1 MMLVS
6 KLLAATMI
14 AGARSLPESLGTVTG
29 GERPIRARTGRVRRR
44 RRPPRSRQDRAQVS
58 LPGVDKA

>member
-1 MMLVS
+1 MLVS

-14 AGARSLPESLGTVTG
+14 AGAPSLPESLTPATAGQ
-29 GERPIRARTGRVRRR
+29 RPNRAGTGRVRRR
-44 RRPPRSRQDRAQVS
+44 RRTPRSRQDRAQVS

>member
-1 MMLVS
+1 MLVS

-14 AGARSLPESLGTVTG
+14 AGAPSLPESLTYATAAQ
-29 GERPIRARTGRVRRR
+29 RPIRAGTGRVRRR
-44 RRPPRSRQDRAQVS
+44 RRRPPGARQDRAQVS